1 MAADRQL
8 AQRRRQA
15 RRLTET
21 AYMAASTGLLWVAI
35 YYLPIGDAIFR
46 LAIPLP
52 LALLQLRQGPRAA
65 LEGVAVA
72 LLLLVVL
79 MGPVRGPL
87 MLFPYGFLALWLG
100 YCWGRGWSWWCSISG
115 GILIGTVG
123 FLVRVAVLSLL
134 LGENLWV
141 VLTGAAAGVLE
152 ALADRLHLFSSPD
165 LQQVQLMAVG
175 LVLLQN
181 LVYLSAIHAVA
192 HWVFP
197 RLHQPIP
204 APPPLLQPLL
214 ALDPL

>member
-1 MAADRQL
+1 
-8 AQRRRQA
+8 
-15 RRLTET
+15 
-21 AYMAASTGLLWVAI
+21 
-35 YYLPIGDAIFR
+35 
-46 LAIPLP
+46 
-52 LALLQLRQGPRAA
+52 
-65 LEGVAVA
+65 
-72 LLLLVVL
+72 
-79 MGPVRGPL
+79 
-87 MLFPYGFLALWLG
+87 
-100 YCWGRGWSWWCSISG
+100 
-115 GILIGTVG
+115 LIGTVG

>member
-1 MAADRQL
+1 MSVE
-8 AQRRRQA
+8 RRRSEA

-52 LALLQLRQGPRAA
+52 IALLQLRQGGRAA
-65 LEGVAVA
+65 LQGVAVA
-72 LLLLVVL
+72 VMLLMVL

-87 MLFPYGFLALWLG
+87 MLFPYGALALWLG
-100 YCWGRGWSWWCSISG
+100 WCWRRQLSWWWSIG
-115 GILIGTVG
+115 FGLLIGAAG

-141 VLTGAAAGVLE
+141 VITGAAAGLLE
-152 ALADRLHLFSSPD
+152 GIAERLQLLGAPD
-165 LQQVQLMAVG
+165 LEQVQLLALG
-175 LVLLQN
+175 LLLLQN
-181 LVYLSAIHAVA
+181 FVYVLVLHAVA

-197 RLHQPIP
+197 KLKQYL
-204 APPPLLQPLL
+204 PPPPALLRPLL

>member
-1 MAADRQL
+1 
-8 AQRRRQA
+8 
-15 RRLTET
+15 
-21 AYMAASTGLLWVAI
+21 
-35 YYLPIGDAIFR
+35 
-46 LAIPLP
+46 
-52 LALLQLRQGPRAA
+52 
-65 LEGVAVA
+65 VAVA

-100 YCWGRGWSWWCSISG
+100 YCWLRGWSWWCSISG
-115 GILIGTVG
+115 GLVIGTVG

-141 VLTGAAAGVLE
+141 VLTSAAAGVLE

-181 LVYLSAIHAVA
+181 LVYVSAIHAVA

-197 RLHQPIP
+197 RLGQPLP